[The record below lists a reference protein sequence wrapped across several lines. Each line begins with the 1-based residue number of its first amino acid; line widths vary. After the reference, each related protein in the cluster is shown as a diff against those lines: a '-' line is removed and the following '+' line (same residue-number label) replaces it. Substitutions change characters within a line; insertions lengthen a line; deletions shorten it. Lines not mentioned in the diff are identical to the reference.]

1 MKIKFN
7 KLPDSRNVNLN
18 VTVSAELKAR
28 IDRYAEFYSKT
39 WSHQVDART
48 LITHILS
55 QFVSSDRAFQRLEHA
70 KTRTTR

>member
-39 WSHQVDART
+39 
-48 LITHILS
+48 
-55 QFVSSDRAFQRLEHA
+55 
-70 KTRTTR
+70 